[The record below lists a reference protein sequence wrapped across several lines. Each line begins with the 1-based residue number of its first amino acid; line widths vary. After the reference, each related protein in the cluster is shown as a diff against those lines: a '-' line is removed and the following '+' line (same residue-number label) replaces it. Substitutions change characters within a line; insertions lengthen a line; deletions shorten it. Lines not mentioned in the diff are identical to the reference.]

1 MHYILPDMERMSFFL
16 ALPEELIIKIARY
29 LGTGL
34 GECDKNL
41 NLYGVNCFRR
51 VMKLQTNVLI

>member
-1 MHYILPDMERMSFFL
+1 MERMSFFL